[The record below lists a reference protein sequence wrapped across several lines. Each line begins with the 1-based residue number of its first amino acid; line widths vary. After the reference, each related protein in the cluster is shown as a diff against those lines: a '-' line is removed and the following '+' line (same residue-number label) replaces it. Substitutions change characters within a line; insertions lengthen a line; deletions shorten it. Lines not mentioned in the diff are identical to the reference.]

1 MQKELT
7 EFSTSLD
14 EFRKL
19 TDRGD
24 LKDALQLALTLEES
38 YSAECRDSV
47 DFLLTSA
54 QLANQIGDYT
64 EAISSAARAYDLLR
78 QTSEHDLLAQVQSEL
93 ARSYN
98 FVGRPNDAEREY
110 RDVAAAYRRSGNI
123 EGLIDTLNRI
133 AGIRYL
139 RADYGEA
146 QKLLNEALEYSN
158 EIGDIGRQAK
168 VSGNLGQVAI
178 RKGELQ
184 EAVDKLS
191 ISADMNGRVGNS
203 LNLARSFL
211 SLALAEIRL
220 SNFDSARRNLTNA
233 LSIIRKNDL
242 KREMAIYYEYKAEL
256 SLALDNLDDALN
268 ASSSALEIGETIA
281 ADGDL
286 VSQSERL
293 KASALFRLRRYDEA
307 EDHINR
313 ALNIAQKIDEK
324 LEIAESLKLLAEIA
338 DKKRCFVDSRQH
350 LEYAQSVLNE
360 LNAGYELADLY
371 ERASK
376 LSWVEETDR
385 VFYRHMAEELFG
397 ILGLEIEF
405 IRKTRKPKSKEPRK
419 HIYVVEGATGE
430 KVHLVTANRRMR
442 SVLKVVE
449 NCKDSDIPILITGET
464 GTGKDQLAKYIHHLS
479 NRSAGPLI
487 AVNCSAIPKGLAES
501 ELFGHVKGS
510 YTNAVETRDGLI
522 MAANGGTLFLNEI
535 GELPITLQAK
545 LLGCLE
551 EKRVVRIGDTVARPV
566 DFRLITATNRDL
578 EEGIAT
584 GKFRQDL
591 YFRIAVMTFEL
602 PSLRERRE
610 DIVELVKYFL
620 ARHGWSEEQLDAHI
634 EGSRLESAIRYR
646 WPGNVRELEN
656 EVKLALVEKGKN
668 IDEVVEAINSRF
680 AEPDEERDY
689 DDLSGL
695 PAQLAAFEK
704 DRIRT
709 ALQGSDGVI
718 RRAAAYLQIP
728 EATLRSKMRKYKM

>member
-1 MQKELT
+1 MQNNLT
-7 EFSTSLD
+7 DFLTSLED
-14 EFRKL
+14 FRQL
-19 TDRGD
+19 SDRGD
-24 LKDALQLALTLEES
+24 LKNALELAIAMEEKFPV
-38 YSAECRDSV
+38 ECDSSV
-47 DFLLTSA
+47 DFLLNGA
-54 QLANQIGDYT
+54 RLANQIGDYT
-64 EAISSAARAYDLLR
+64 DAVSKASRVYDLLR

-93 ARSYN
+93 GKAYN
-98 FVGRPNDAEREY
+98 FLGKPDDAEREY
-110 RDVAAAYRRSGNI
+110 RDVAAAYRRSGNS

-146 QKLLNEALEYSN
+146 RKLLNEAMGYAEK
-158 EIGDIGRQAK
+158 IDDIGRQAK
-168 VSGNLGQVAI
+168 ISGNLGQVAI

-184 EAVDKLS
+184 DAVDKLS
-191 ISADMNGRVGNS
+191 ISVDKNSKAGNN

-242 KREMAIYYEYKAEL
+242 KRELAIYYEYKAEL

-268 ASSSALEIGETIA
+268 ASTSALEIGKTIA

-293 KASALFRLRRYDEA
+293 RATALFRLRRFDEA
-307 EDHINR
+307 EDSINS
-313 ALNIAQKIDEK
+313 ALNVAQKIDEK
-324 LEIAESLKLLAEIA
+324 LEIAESLKLLAEIS
-338 DKKRCFVDSRQH
+338 DRKRCFVDSRQH
-350 LEYAQSVLNE
+350 LEYAQSLLND
-360 LNAGYELADLY
+360 LNAGFELADLY
-371 ERASK
+371 DRASK

-385 VFYRHMAEELFG
+385 VFYHHMAEELFG
-397 ILGLEIEF
+397 ILGLEMEF
-405 IRKTRKPKSKEPRK
+405 IRKTRKPRSRETRK
-419 HIYVVEGATGE
+419 HIYIVEGATGE
-430 KVHLVTANRRMR
+430 KVHIVTANRRMR
-442 SVLKVVE
+442 SVLKVVD

-487 AVNCSAIPKGLAES
+487 AVNCSAIPKSLAES
-501 ELFGHVKGS
+501 ELFGHVKGAF
-510 YTNAVETRDGLI
+510 TGADRDRDGLI

-535 GELPITLQAK
+535 GELPLTLQAK

-551 EKRVVRIGDTVARPV
+551 NKRVARIGDTVARPV
-566 DFRLITATNRDL
+566 DFRLISATNRDL

-584 GKFRQDL
+584 GRFRQDL

-602 PSLRERRE
+602 PNLRERKE
-610 DIVELVKYFL
+610 DIIELIKFFL
-620 ARHGWSEEQLDAHI
+620 IRNGWSEEQLDSFV
-634 EGSRLESAIRYR
+634 ESSRLEAALKYR
-646 WPGNVRELEN
+646 WPGNIRELEN
-656 EVKLALVEKGKN
+656 EVKLAMIENGKS
-668 IDEVVEAINSRF
+668 IDDTIESLNNKF
-680 AEPDEERDY
+680 ADPDDERDY
-689 DDLSGL
+689 DDFTGL

-704 DRIRT
+704 DRIRS

-718 RRAAAYLQIP
+718 RRAAVYLQIP